1 MDEYCAGPARS
12 GTTGTG
18 ATADAE
24 ERTAPDGPPVPF
36 AECVLCREPTEY
48 PETHKGITLC
58 PRCEWLE
65 AQRSACSG

>member
-1 MDEYCAGPARS
+1 MDEYCTGPEQAGPTPGVA
-12 GTTGTG
+12 
-18 ATADAE
+18 ATAAGAE
-24 ERTAPDGPPVPF
+24 EQGPF

-48 PETHKGITLC
+48 PQTHRGITLC